1 MRFKLTEKKLNK
13 DTMEVETVDTDW
25 KFSRTLLVEKEYRD
39 ATGEDLS
46 EQIGFIWQTLVD
58 SENEKDADL
67 AAEAN
72 EIMGALRWHEN
83 IVELLSWMYYET
95 DGGKIV
101 QNEKTRA
108 KFVDKFEDQEKV
120 TLGEILRAMFR
131 KQRG

>member
-1 MRFKLTEKKLNK
+1 M
-13 DTMEVETVDTDW
+13 
-25 KFSRTLLVEKEYRD
+25 
-39 ATGEDLS
+39 S

-72 EIMGALRWHEN
+72 ERMGTLQWHEN

-108 KFVDKFEDQEKV
+108 KFADKFEDQEEV